1 MMPSATDFLP
11 SYIRL
16 FMNFA
21 STMSPYLASGVTSR
35 FSARWRRDI
44 VGSFVSSL
52 LWIPA
57 RARFAWL
64 AGMTATR
71 SLRPFCSVHGAA
83 LFAVLDALR
92 IEHAAQDV
100 ITNARQILDAAAA
113 DQHHRV
119 LLQIVAFA
127 RDVTHHLVTVG
138 EANFRDLAQ
147 GRVRLLWRRRVDPC
161 ADASLFRIG

>member
-44 VGSFVSSL
+44 VGSFVSFSAGSRLALASL
-52 LWIPA
+52 A
-57 RARFAWL
+57 L

-71 SLRPFCSVHGAA
+71 SLRPLCSVDGAA
-83 LFAVLDALR
+83 LFAVLDALGVQD
-92 IEHAAQDV
+92 AAQNV
-100 ITNARQILDAAAA
+100 IANAWQVLDAAAA
-113 DQHHRV
+113 DQ
-119 LLQIVAFA
+119 Q
-127 RDVTHHLVTVG
+127 
-138 EANFRDLAQ
+138 
-147 GRVRLLWRRRVDPC
+147 
-161 ADASLFRIG
+161 